1 MPVHSLTPRFLEKI
15 WGSPHLAPWF
25 PDTASQIGENA
36 TGTIGEKKIGE
47 VWLESPTGEPL
58 PLLIKFLF
66 TTERLSVQVHPKD
79 AYAQHHHQS
88 PGKTEMWHILRA
100 GPGAEIALGLRE
112 PLTAHELSEASQ
124 SGAVEQKLNWFEV
137 HPGET
142 YFVPAGTI
150 HAIGAGVALCE
161 IQQQSD
167 VTYRLYDYGRP
178 RELHLDHAIAVS
190 DLTAYEAPPQS
201 PGCLVESAYFRTE
214 RLVIDHDISIY
225 TDSTRPS
232 WLICL
237 EGEGTIDATPYLPGQ
252 AWEIEK
258 GTSEVS
264 MNPTRRSVFLKTL
277 VP

>member
-1 MPVHSLTPRFLEKI
+1 MPVHPLTPRFLEKI
-15 WGSPHLAPWF
+15 WGSPHLSPWF
-25 PDTASQIGENA
+25 PDAPS
-36 TGTIGEKKIGE
+36 KIGE
-47 VWLESPTGEPL
+47 VWLESPTGGPL

-79 AYAQHHHQS
+79 SYAQHHHQS

-100 GPGAEIALGLRE
+100 EPSAEIALGLRE
-112 PLTAHELSEASQ
+112 SLTADELKEASQ
-124 SGAVEQKLNWFEV
+124 SGAIEQKLNWFEV
-137 HPGET
+137 RPGET

-150 HAIGAGVALCE
+150 HAIGAGVSLCE

-190 DLTAYEAPPQS
+190 DLTAYQAPPQS
-201 PGCLVESAYFRTE
+201 PDCIVESAYFRTE
-214 RLVIDHDISIY
+214 RLVIDQDIHLNA
-225 TDSTRPS
+225 DPTRPS

-237 EGEGTIDATPYLPGQ
+237 EGEGTIDGTPYVPGQ

-258 GTSEVS
+258 GSIEVS
-264 MNPTRRSVFLKTL
+264 INPASRSAFLKTL